1 MAQVFVARMM
11 GLGDFCLCLSSNRA
25 KNSKHKSFH
34 QAKTSISGAATANY
48 TYDANGDKLKS
59 LMGGV
64 NRDYVDGTH
73 YEDEVLKFITT
84 ETGRAVRIGNTQN
97 YSYEHNLTDHLG
109 NVRVTI
115 DDQGNN
121 VARVVQEN
129 EYYAFGL
136 VKPGGYLFG
145 DKNNYLYNGK
155 ELQDGLG
162 QYDYGARF

>member
-1 MAQVFVARMM
+1 MLTDGTKGGIARWTYNH
-11 GLGDFCLCLSSNRA
+11 LNLPVSV
-25 KNSKHKSFH
+25 
-34 QAKTSISGAATANY
+34 SGAATANY
-48 TYDANGDKLKS
+48 TYDALGTKLKS
-59 LMGGV
+59 LMGGI
-64 NRDYVDGTH
+64 NRDYVDGIH
-73 YEDEVLKFITT
+73 YEDGVLKFITT

-97 YSYEHNLTDHLG
+97 YSYEHNLSDHLG

-145 DKNNYLYNGK
+145 DKIIIFIMAKSYRMVWDNMIMAQGSMIQLLVG
-155 ELQDGLG
+155 GM
-162 QYDYGARF
+162 